1 MVAEQRL
8 IANEHPQYQ
17 DDVPHFSGKIN
28 EQFVEWVTD
37 VRLWEAQHKNE
48 TKSRL
53 GPRLCRRGLLEQPKP
68 IINTLLG
75 QGDLANF
82 TVDKTIETLKK
93 PFLRRRQEALDN
105 CFDTRQGKAEAIQ
118 DCINREDIRALP
130 LQNSTKTALD
140 EKMRGYWLI
149 RA

>member
-1 MVAEQRL
+1 MVAKQRL
-8 IANEHPQYQ
+8 IANEHPKFQ

-28 EQFVEWVTD
+28 EKFVEWVTD
-37 VRLWEAQHKNE
+37 VRLWEAQHKDE

-82 TVDKTIETLKK
+82 TVDKTIETLKNNVCGDA
-93 PFLRRRQEALDN
+93 RRRWTTASIE
-105 CFDTRQGKAEAIQ
+105 TR
-118 DCINREDIRALP
+118 
-130 LQNSTKTALD
+130 
-140 EKMRGYWLI
+140 
-149 RA
+149 